1 MVFNQWLAPAS
12 IKQNPAF
19 MPEAVPL
26 ITFIPSGCS
35 HRRPWIWER
44 IWLNLLCGRRRSQLS
59 LVKVPIIWKVAN
71 CLENRKDFKDL
82 INLKSLLFIA
92 RLNSNQFVG
101 TQRVC
106 DDSVRCVCV
115 WELQKQSVDKT
126 ISWKTKCRVVRCS
139 KVQSQ
144 SYTRSRDKSADIEL
158 KGRLKHSNR

>member
-1 MVFNQWLAPAS
+1 MGHDTTFTECIKQHYFGMVFNQWLAPAS

-71 CLENRKDFKDL
+71 CLENRKEFKDL

-106 DDSVRCVCV
+106 DVSVRCVYVRTTACIINLKSLSSQPDLRCYV
-115 WELQKQSVDKT
+115 ARQFVQKS
-126 ISWKTKCRVVRCS
+126 
-139 KVQSQ
+139 
-144 SYTRSRDKSADIEL
+144 
-158 KGRLKHSNR
+158 